1 MSAPL
6 FGEDAPDAEDF
17 VVSWLQPL
25 LRSGVERRQSDPWPF
40 ALVQRISGLDNPEA
54 GLDDPVVQVDILHKV
69 KSGTVPVAVAGKQW
83 ANDVHRRMTLLGLTY
98 PDVTLSDGSVAGID
112 YLTVLIR
119 PHREPFGDETVARY
133 VARYKLG
140 LSYVAV

>member
-6 FGEDAPDAEDF
+6 ASEDAPDAEDF
-17 VVSWLQPL
+17 VSCWLQPL
-25 LRSGVERRQSDPWPF
+25 LRAGVARKLNDPWPF
-40 ALVQRISGLDNPEA
+40 ALVQRIDGVDVPET
-54 GLDDPVVQVDILHKV
+54 GLDDPVLQVDILHKST
-69 KSGTVPVAVAGKQW
+69 SGSVPVEVAGKRW

-98 PDVTLSDGSVAGID
+98 PDVTMSDGSTAGID
-112 YLTVLIR
+112 YLKVLLKPR
-119 PHREPFGDETVARY
+119 REKFGDGTVARY

>member
-6 FGEDAPDAEDF
+6 ADADAPDVEDF
-17 VVSWLQPL
+17 VSCWLQPL
-25 LRSGVERRQSDPWPF
+25 LRAGISRRTSDPWPF
-40 ALVQRISGLDNPEA
+40 ALVQRIDGFDVPET

-69 KSGTVPVAVAGKQW
+69 TSGTTPVEIAGKRW

-98 PDVTLSDGSVAGID
+98 PNVTMSDGSTAGID
-112 YLTVLIR
+112 YLRVLIKPR
-119 PHREPFGDETVARY
+119 RESFGDGTVSRF

-140 LSYVAV
+140 LSYVAA